1 MESIRYSDLV
11 IDDGAIQ
18 KLISELGQLRQT
30 YERDVQAIIAASK
43 AMKDAING
51 VGGSGAGG
59 NSSPLARQA
68 SEVEKLKAKY
78 DELNERYRKNDLAIE
93 QYKARIA
100 ELQQQM
106 KAEAKAQLENSQNAR
121 QAAESYN
128 RLAALYTKLKIE
140 LNKYSQ
146 EEISNNKVLL
156 DKQKQA
162 EATMEKM
169 KALQAATGRH
179 TLDVGNYSKALNGLG
194 MATQQIVREAPSLA
208 MSFNQFFL
216 AISNNIPIF
225 TDAFKHVKEEM
236 GSTRIALMQTLKSLF
251 SWQTAMVLG
260 LTLLSKFGNEII
272 KWAGSVLGFGKAFD
286 AAAEGLK
293 AYNETMSKVSG
304 QMAESSAELET
315 YIYVLE
321 NGNKTEAEQAE
332 IVQLVNERY
341 GKQIEYLGLTIDST
355 QSLISAKGRL
365 IELLVREAEARGVLN
380 EITTVSGEIAK
391 REASEEYQKLL
402 TGVKEAER
410 AYKAAKSPGTAFS
423 GNIGGYAGLGGA
435 AKSSSEAGRA
445 KAAWASATSE
455 LEKYNEET
463 QKLINLR
470 ERLKERALG
479 LDFGTLLGVGGN
491 GGGSQKSV
499 RNRDLE
505 FIRAAQDAALEATQQ
520 SIFKET
526 EAIRLEY
533 TRRIEDLRTYLA
545 EQRKLKEDERE
556 ITVAGETAILNQ
568 IKSLHLVMDKEIA
581 DAWFEMLSSQ
591 VGDLTRTLD
600 AETDAFAKALDDMDR
615 KALKSSLG
623 KTVFGDKSAE
633 KALQLKYQ
641 QRQSEIRL
649 STFGDKDAQKTQ
661 LRGAEIEYKEGLLE
675 LWQKDAT
682 KTTWEIERLRNEIAL
697 LKKEASDE
705 GEMSWFEKLEKK
717 LEDKLGK
724 RGLSKITRAVQQAAS
739 YVMEQFQTIAQARV
753 DLANTMVEQS
763 QRELDATKSTLDQ
776 EIEAR
781 NNGYANN
788 VALAQQEYLEKQR
801 INEQAL
807 AEQQAAVEAQERL
820 NTVQQVVSLITASA
834 NIFSSLSSI
843 PLGVGIPIA
852 IGLIATMFGAFAAA
866 KVQASQLAA
875 QTYGEGGTELLS
887 GGSHQSGRDI
897 PLGTMPD
904 GRERR
909 AEGGE
914 YLAVINKRSSRRYGS
929 VIPAVID
936 ALNAGVFEQ
945 KYGNAFRG
953 DAGIVVNVD
962 GSTDAIERFHEDMK
976 KAMGRKTE
984 TRLADGTRV
993 ITYGHTRKIIRS

>member
-51 VGGSGAGG
+51 VGGSGADGG
-59 NSSPLARQA
+59 SSPLVRQA

-194 MATQQIVREAPSLA
+194 LATQQIVREAPSLA

-225 TDAFKHVKEEM
+225 TDAFKRVKEEM

-332 IVQLVNERY
+332 IVQLVNEKYAR
-341 GKQIEYLGLTIDST
+341 QIEYLGLNITDT
-355 QSLISAKGRL
+355 QSLIDAKDKL
-365 IELLVREAEARGVLN
+365 INVLVREAEARGVLN
-380 EITTVSGEIAK
+380 KITELSGKIAE
-391 REASEEYQKLL
+391 RETSEELKNLR
-402 TGVKEAER
+402 GAVER
-410 AYKAAKSPGTAFS
+410 TSATFSQMQVALNGAF
-423 GNIGGYAGLGGA
+423 GGA
-435 AKSSSEAGRA
+435 AGQGMQSAHIAMTNAQKDLENYNKETEVLIDQLGRLRD
-445 KAAWASATSE
+445 KA
-455 LEKYNEET
+455 LE
-463 QKLINLR
+463 INW
-470 ERLKERALG
+470 
-479 LDFGTLLGVGGN
+479 GTLLGGD
-491 GGGSQKSV
+491 GGGGKGGKSV

-505 FIRAAQDAALEATQQ
+505 FIRAAQDAALEATQE

-649 STFGDKDAQKTQ
+649 ATFGDKDAQKTQ

-724 RGLSKITRAVQQAAS
+724 KGLSKITRAVQQAAS

>member
-30 YERDVQAIIAASK
+30 YERDVQAIIAASR

-51 VGGSGAGG
+51 VGGSGAGDG
-59 NSSPLARQA
+59 SSPLVRQA
-68 SEVEKLKAKY
+68 SEVDKLKAKY

-225 TDAFKHVKEEM
+225 TDAFKRVKEEM

-251 SWQTAMVLG
+251 SWQTAIVLG
-260 LTLLSKFGNEII
+260 MTLLSKFGNEII

-332 IVQLVNERY
+332 IVQLVNEKYAR
-341 GKQIEYLGLTIDST
+341 QIEYLGLNITDT
-355 QSLISAKGRL
+355 QSLIDAKDKL
-365 IELLVREAEARGVLN
+365 INVLVREAEARGVLN
-380 EITTVSGEIAK
+380 KITELSGKIAE
-391 REASEEYQKLL
+391 RETSEEYADLVNKAEEAQRQLNSAL
-402 TGVKEAER
+402 QTTNFQIIGFWQDRLISANASLADYNKETEVLIDHLGR
-410 AYKAAKSPGTAFS
+410 LRDKA
-423 GNIGGYAGLGGA
+423 
-435 AKSSSEAGRA
+435 
-445 KAAWASATSE
+445 
-455 LEKYNEET
+455 LE
-463 QKLINLR
+463 INW
-470 ERLKERALG
+470 
-479 LDFGTLLGVGGN
+479 GTLLGGD
-491 GGGSQKSV
+491 GGGGKGGKSV

-505 FIRAAQDAALEATQQ
+505 FIRAAQDAALEATQE

-649 STFGDKDAQKTQ
+649 ATFGDKDAQKTQ

-763 QRELDATKSTLDQ
+763 RRELDATKSTLDQ

-843 PLGVGIPIA
+843 PFGVGIPIA

>member
-1 MESIRYSDLV
+1 MESIKYSDLV

-51 VGGSGAGG
+51 VGGSGAGDG
-59 NSSPLARQA
+59 SSPLVRQA

-194 MATQQIVREAPSLA
+194 LATQQIVREAPSLA

-225 TDAFKHVKEEM
+225 TDAFKRVKEEM

-332 IVQLVNERY
+332 IVQLVNEKYAR
-341 GKQIEYLGLTIDST
+341 QIEYLGLNITDT
-355 QSLISAKGRL
+355 QSLIDAKDKL
-365 IELLVREAEARGVLN
+365 INVLVREAEARGVLN
-380 EITTVSGEIAK
+380 KITELSGKIAE
-391 REASEEYQKLL
+391 RETSEELKNLR
-402 TGVKEAER
+402 GAVER
-410 AYKAAKSPGTAFS
+410 TSATFSQMQVALNGAF
-423 GNIGGYAGLGGA
+423 GGA
-435 AKSSSEAGRA
+435 AGQGMQSAHIAMTNAQKDLENYNKETEVLIDHLGRLRD
-445 KAAWASATSE
+445 KA
-455 LEKYNEET
+455 LE
-463 QKLINLR
+463 INW
-470 ERLKERALG
+470 
-479 LDFGTLLGVGGN
+479 GTLLGGD
-491 GGGSQKSV
+491 GGGGKGGKSV

-505 FIRAAQDAALEATQQ
+505 FIRAAQDAALEATQE

-763 QRELDATKSTLDQ
+763 RRELDATKSTLDQ

-843 PLGVGIPIA
+843 PFGVGIPIA

-962 GSTDAIERFHEDMK
+962 GSTDAIERFHDDMK

>member
-51 VGGSGAGG
+51 VGGSAAGDG
-59 NSSPLARQA
+59 SSPLARQA
-68 SEVEKLKAKY
+68 SEVDKLKAKY

-194 MATQQIVREAPSLA
+194 LATQQIVREAPSLA

-225 TDAFKHVKEEM
+225 TDAFKRVKDEM

-332 IVQLVNERY
+332 IVQLVNEKYAR
-341 GKQIEYLGLTIDST
+341 QIEYLGLNITDT
-355 QSLISAKGRL
+355 QSLIDAKDKL
-365 IELLVREAEARGVLN
+365 INVLVREAEARGVLN
-380 EITTVSGEIAK
+380 KITELSGKIAE
-391 REASEEYQKLL
+391 RETSEELKNLR
-402 TGVKEAER
+402 GAVER
-410 AYKAAKSPGTAFS
+410 TSATFSQMQVALNGAF
-423 GNIGGYAGLGGA
+423 GGA
-435 AKSSSEAGRA
+435 AGQGMQSAHIAMTNAQKDLENYNKETEVLIDHLGRLRD
-445 KAAWASATSE
+445 KA
-455 LEKYNEET
+455 LE
-463 QKLINLR
+463 INW
-470 ERLKERALG
+470 
-479 LDFGTLLGVGGN
+479 GTLLGGD
-491 GGGSQKSV
+491 GGGGKGGKSV

-505 FIRAAQDAALEATQQ
+505 FIRAAQDAALEATQE

-649 STFGDKDAQKTQ
+649 STFGDKDAQKAQ

-705 GEMSWFEKLEKK
+705 GEMSWFEKLEKE
-717 LEDKLGK
+717 LEGKLGK
-724 RGLSKITRAVQQAAS
+724 RGLSKITKAVQQAAS

-875 QTYGEGGTELLS
+875 QTYGDGGTELLS

-914 YLAVINKRSSRRYGS
+914 YLAVINKRSSRKYGS

>member
-51 VGGSGAGG
+51 VGGSGAGDG
-59 NSSPLARQA
+59 SSPLVRQA

-194 MATQQIVREAPSLA
+194 LATQQIVREAPSLA

-225 TDAFKHVKEEM
+225 TDAFKRVKEEM

-251 SWQTAMVLG
+251 SWQTALVIA

-332 IVQLVNERY
+332 IVQLVNEKYAR
-341 GKQIEYLGLTIDST
+341 QIEYLGLNITDT
-355 QSLISAKGRL
+355 QSLIDAKDKL
-365 IELLVREAEARGVLN
+365 INVLVREAEARGVLN
-380 EITTVSGEIAK
+380 KITELSGKIAE
-391 REASEEYQKLL
+391 RETSEEYVDLVNKAEEAQRQLNSAL
-402 TGVKEAER
+402 QTTNFQIIGFWQDRLISANASLADYNKETEVLIDHLGR
-410 AYKAAKSPGTAFS
+410 LRDKA
-423 GNIGGYAGLGGA
+423 
-435 AKSSSEAGRA
+435 
-445 KAAWASATSE
+445 
-455 LEKYNEET
+455 LE
-463 QKLINLR
+463 INW
-470 ERLKERALG
+470 
-479 LDFGTLLGVGGN
+479 GTLLGGD
-491 GGGSQKSV
+491 GGGGKGGKSV

-505 FIRAAQDAALEATQQ
+505 FIRAAQDAALEATQE

-661 LRGAEIEYKEGLLE
+661 LRGGEIEHQEGLLE

-717 LEDKLGK
+717 LEDKFGK
-724 RGLSKITRAVQQAAS
+724 KGLSKITRAVQQAAS

-843 PLGVGIPIA
+843 PFGVGIPIA

-914 YLAVINKRSSRRYGS
+914 YLAVINKRSSRKYGS

-962 GSTDAIERFHEDMK
+962 GSTDAIERFHDDMK

>member
-1 MESIRYSDLV
+1 MESIKYSDLV

-51 VGGSGAGG
+51 VGGSGADGG
-59 NSSPLARQA
+59 SSPLVRQA

-194 MATQQIVREAPSLA
+194 LATQQIVREAPSLA

-225 TDAFKHVKEEM
+225 TDAFKRVKDEM

-332 IVQLVNERY
+332 IVQLVNEKYAR
-341 GKQIEYLGLTIDST
+341 QIEYLGLNITDT
-355 QSLISAKGRL
+355 QSLIDAKDKL
-365 IELLVREAEARGVLN
+365 INVLVREAEARGVLN
-380 EITTVSGEIAK
+380 KITELSGKIAE
-391 REASEEYQKLL
+391 RETSEELKNLR
-402 TGVKEAER
+402 GAVER
-410 AYKAAKSPGTAFS
+410 TSATFSQMQVALNGAF
-423 GNIGGYAGLGGA
+423 GGA
-435 AKSSSEAGRA
+435 AGQGMQSAHIAMTNAQKDLENYNKETEVLIDHLGRLRD
-445 KAAWASATSE
+445 KA
-455 LEKYNEET
+455 LD
-463 QKLINLR
+463 INW
-470 ERLKERALG
+470 
-479 LDFGTLLGVGGN
+479 GTLLGGGDK
-491 GGGSQKSV
+491 GDGSQKSV

-505 FIRAAQDAALEATQQ
+505 FIRAAQDAALEATQE

-623 KTVFGDKSAE
+623 KMVFGDKSAE

-724 RGLSKITRAVQQAAS
+724 KGLSKITKAVQQAAS

-843 PLGVGIPIA
+843 PFGVGIPIA

-914 YLAVINKRSSRRYGS
+914 YLAVINKRSSRKYGS

-962 GSTDAIERFHEDMK
+962 GSTDAIERFHDDMK

>member
-59 NSSPLARQA
+59 GSSPLARQA

-194 MATQQIVREAPSLA
+194 LATQQIVRDAPSLA

-225 TDAFKHVKEEM
+225 TDAFKRVKDEM

-321 NGNKTEAEQAE
+321 NGNKTEAEQAD
-332 IVQLVNERY
+332 IVQLVNEKY
-341 GKQIEYLGLTIDST
+341 AKQIEYLGLNITDT
-355 QSLISAKGRL
+355 QSLIDAKDKL
-365 IELLVREAEARGVLN
+365 INVLVREAEARGVLN
-380 EITTVSGEIAK
+380 KITELSGKIAE
-391 REASEEYQKLL
+391 RETSEELKNLR
-402 TGVKEAER
+402 GAVER
-410 AYKAAKSPGTAFS
+410 TSATFSQMQVALNGAF
-423 GNIGGYAGLGGA
+423 GGA
-435 AKSSSEAGRA
+435 AGQGMQSAHIAMTNAQKDLENYNKETEVLIDHLGRLRD
-445 KAAWASATSE
+445 KA
-455 LEKYNEET
+455 LE
-463 QKLINLR
+463 INW
-470 ERLKERALG
+470 
-479 LDFGTLLGVGGN
+479 GTLLGGD
-491 GGGSQKSV
+491 GGGGKGGKSV

-505 FIRAAQDAALEATQQ
+505 FIRAAQDAALEATQE

-649 STFGDKDAQKTQ
+649 STFGDKDAQKAQ

-914 YLAVINKRSSRRYGS
+914 YLAVINKRSSRKYGS

>member
-51 VGGSGAGG
+51 VGGSGAGDG
-59 NSSPLARQA
+59 SSPLVRQA

-194 MATQQIVREAPSLA
+194 LATQQIVREAPSLA

-225 TDAFKHVKEEM
+225 TDAFKRVKEEM

-332 IVQLVNERY
+332 IVQLVNEKYAR
-341 GKQIEYLGLTIDST
+341 QIEYLGLNITDT
-355 QSLISAKGRL
+355 QSLIDAKDKL
-365 IELLVREAEARGVLN
+365 INVLVREAEARGVLN
-380 EITTVSGEIAK
+380 KITELSGKIAE
-391 REASEEYQKLL
+391 RETSEEYVDLVNKAEEAQRQLNSAL
-402 TGVKEAER
+402 QTTNFQIIGFWQDRLISANASLADYNKETEVLIDHLGR
-410 AYKAAKSPGTAFS
+410 LRDKA
-423 GNIGGYAGLGGA
+423 
-435 AKSSSEAGRA
+435 
-445 KAAWASATSE
+445 
-455 LEKYNEET
+455 LE
-463 QKLINLR
+463 INW
-470 ERLKERALG
+470 
-479 LDFGTLLGVGGN
+479 GTLLGGD
-491 GGGSQKSV
+491 GGGGKGGKSV

-505 FIRAAQDAALEATQQ
+505 FIRAAQDAALEATQE

-526 EAIRLEY
+526 EAIRLDY

-724 RGLSKITRAVQQAAS
+724 KGLSKITRAVQQAAS

-843 PLGVGIPIA
+843 PFGVGIPIA

-914 YLAVINKRSSRRYGS
+914 YLAVINKRSSRKYGS

-962 GSTDAIERFHEDMK
+962 GSTDAIERFHDDMK

>member
-59 NSSPLARQA
+59 GSSPLAHQA

-194 MATQQIVREAPSLA
+194 LATQQIVREAPSLA

-225 TDAFKHVKEEM
+225 TDAFKRVKEEM

-332 IVQLVNERY
+332 IVQLVNEKYAR
-341 GKQIEYLGLTIDST
+341 QIEYLGLNITDT
-355 QSLISAKGRL
+355 QSLIDAKDKL
-365 IELLVREAEARGVLN
+365 INVLVREAEARGVLN
-380 EITTVSGEIAK
+380 KITELSGKIAE
-391 REASEEYQKLL
+391 RETSEEYADLVNKAEEAQRQLNSAL
-402 TGVKEAER
+402 QTTNFQIIGFWQDRLISANASLADYNKETEVLIDHLGR
-410 AYKAAKSPGTAFS
+410 LRDKA
-423 GNIGGYAGLGGA
+423 
-435 AKSSSEAGRA
+435 
-445 KAAWASATSE
+445 
-455 LEKYNEET
+455 LE
-463 QKLINLR
+463 INW
-470 ERLKERALG
+470 
-479 LDFGTLLGVGGN
+479 GTLLGGD
-491 GGGSQKSV
+491 GGGGKGGKSV

-505 FIRAAQDAALEATQQ
+505 FIRAAQDAALEATQE

-724 RGLSKITRAVQQAAS
+724 KGLSKITKAVQQTAN

-763 QRELDATKSTLDQ
+763 RRELDATKSTLDQ

>member
-1 MESIRYSDLV
+1 MESIKYSDLV

-51 VGGSGAGG
+51 VGGSGADGG
-59 NSSPLARQA
+59 SSPLVRQA

-128 RLAALYTKLKIE
+128 RLAALYTRLKIE

-194 MATQQIVREAPSLA
+194 LATQQIVREAPSLA

-225 TDAFKHVKEEM
+225 TDAFKRVKEEM
-236 GSTRIALMQTLKSLF
+236 GSTRIALMQTLKSFF
-251 SWQTAMVLG
+251 SWQTALVIA
-260 LTLLSKFGNEII
+260 LTLLSKFGNEVI

-332 IVQLVNERY
+332 IVQLVNEKYAR
-341 GKQIEYLGLTIDST
+341 QIEYLGLNITDT
-355 QSLISAKGRL
+355 QSLIDAKDKL
-365 IELLVREAEARGVLN
+365 INVLVREAEARGVLN
-380 EITTVSGEIAK
+380 KITELSGKIAE
-391 REASEEYQKLL
+391 RETSEEFKNLR
-402 TGVKEAER
+402 GAVER
-410 AYKAAKSPGTAFS
+410 TSATFSQMQVALNGAF
-423 GNIGGYAGLGGA
+423 GGA
-435 AKSSSEAGRA
+435 AGQGMQSAHIAMTNAQKDLENYNKETEVLIDHLGRLRD
-445 KAAWASATSE
+445 KA
-455 LEKYNEET
+455 LD
-463 QKLINLR
+463 INW
-470 ERLKERALG
+470 
-479 LDFGTLLGVGGN
+479 GTLLGGD
-491 GGGSQKSV
+491 GGGGKGGKSV

-505 FIRAAQDAALEATQQ
+505 FIRAAQDAALEATQE

-717 LEDKLGK
+717 LEDKFGK
-724 RGLSKITRAVQQAAS
+724 KGLSKITKAVQQAAS

-843 PLGVGIPIA
+843 PFGVGIPIA

-962 GSTDAIERFHEDMK
+962 GSTDAIERFHDDMK

>member
-1 MESIRYSDLV
+1 MESIKYSDLV

-51 VGGSGAGG
+51 VGGSGADGG
-59 NSSPLARQA
+59 SSPLVRQA

-179 TLDVGNYSKALNGLG
+179 TLDVGNYSKALDHLGL
-194 MATQQIVREAPSLA
+194 ATQQIVREAPSLA

-225 TDAFKHVKEEM
+225 TDAFKRVKEEM

-332 IVQLVNERY
+332 IVQLVNEKYAR
-341 GKQIEYLGLTIDST
+341 QIEYLGLNITDT
-355 QSLISAKGRL
+355 QSLIDAKDKL
-365 IELLVREAEARGVLN
+365 INVLVREAEARGVLN
-380 EITTVSGEIAK
+380 KITELSGKIAE
-391 REASEEYQKLL
+391 RETSEELKNLR
-402 TGVKEAER
+402 GAVER
-410 AYKAAKSPGTAFS
+410 TSATFSQMQVALNGAF
-423 GNIGGYAGLGGA
+423 GGA
-435 AKSSSEAGRA
+435 AGQGMQSAHIAMTNAQKDLENYNKETEVLIDHLGRLRD
-445 KAAWASATSE
+445 KA
-455 LEKYNEET
+455 LE
-463 QKLINLR
+463 INW
-470 ERLKERALG
+470 
-479 LDFGTLLGVGGN
+479 GTLLGGGDK
-491 GGGSQKSV
+491 GDGSQKSV

-505 FIRAAQDAALEATQQ
+505 FIRAAQDAALEATQE

-568 IKSLHLVMDKEIA
+568 IKSLHLVIDKEIA

-623 KTVFGDKSAE
+623 KMVFGDKSAE

-649 STFGDKDAQKTQ
+649 ATFGDKDAQKTQ

-724 RGLSKITRAVQQAAS
+724 KGLSKITKAVQQAAS

-843 PLGVGIPIA
+843 PFGVGIPIA

-914 YLAVINKRSSRRYGS
+914 YLAVINKRSSRKYGS

-962 GSTDAIERFHEDMK
+962 GSTDAIERFHDDMK

>member
-59 NSSPLARQA
+59 GSSPLARQA
-68 SEVEKLKAKY
+68 SEVDKLKAKY

-194 MATQQIVREAPSLA
+194 SATQQIVREAPSLA

-225 TDAFKHVKEEM
+225 TDAFKRVKEEM

-251 SWQTAMVLG
+251 SWQTAIVLG

-332 IVQLVNERY
+332 IVQLVNEKYAR
-341 GKQIEYLGLTIDST
+341 QIEYLGLNITDT
-355 QSLISAKGRL
+355 QSLIDAKDKL
-365 IELLVREAEARGVLN
+365 INVLVREAEARGVLN
-380 EITTVSGEIAK
+380 KITELSGKIAE
-391 REASEEYQKLL
+391 RETSEEYVDLVNKAEEAQRQLNSAL
-402 TGVKEAER
+402 QTTNFQIIGFWQDRLISANASLADYNKETEVLIDHLGR
-410 AYKAAKSPGTAFS
+410 LRDKA
-423 GNIGGYAGLGGA
+423 
-435 AKSSSEAGRA
+435 
-445 KAAWASATSE
+445 
-455 LEKYNEET
+455 LE
-463 QKLINLR
+463 INW
-470 ERLKERALG
+470 
-479 LDFGTLLGVGGN
+479 GTLLGGD
-491 GGGSQKSV
+491 GGGGKGGKSV

-505 FIRAAQDAALEATQQ
+505 FIRAAQDAALEATQE

-615 KALKSSLG
+615 KALKSSLA

-984 TRLADGTRV
+984 TRRADGTRV

>member
-59 NSSPLARQA
+59 GSSPLARQA

-194 MATQQIVREAPSLA
+194 LATQQIVREAPSLA

-225 TDAFKHVKEEM
+225 TDAFKRVKEEM

-332 IVQLVNERY
+332 IVQLVNEKYAR
-341 GKQIEYLGLTIDST
+341 QIEYLGLNITDT
-355 QSLISAKGRL
+355 QSLIDAKDKL
-365 IELLVREAEARGVLN
+365 INVLVREAEARGVLN
-380 EITTVSGEIAK
+380 KITELSGKIAE
-391 REASEEYQKLL
+391 RETSEELKNLR
-402 TGVKEAER
+402 GAVER
-410 AYKAAKSPGTAFS
+410 TSATFSQMQVALNGAF
-423 GNIGGYAGLGGA
+423 GGA
-435 AKSSSEAGRA
+435 AGQGMQSAHIAMTNAQKDLENYNKETEVLIDHLGRLRD
-445 KAAWASATSE
+445 KA
-455 LEKYNEET
+455 LE
-463 QKLINLR
+463 INW
-470 ERLKERALG
+470 
-479 LDFGTLLGVGGN
+479 GTLLGGD
-491 GGGSQKSV
+491 GGGGKGGKSV

-505 FIRAAQDAALEATQQ
+505 FIRAAQDAALEATQE

-556 ITVAGETAILNQ
+556 ITVAGETAILSQ

-649 STFGDKDAQKTQ
+649 ATFGDKDAQKTQ

-724 RGLSKITRAVQQAAS
+724 KGLSKITRAVQQAAS

-843 PLGVGIPIA
+843 PFGVGIPIA

-914 YLAVINKRSSRRYGS
+914 YLAVINKRSSRKYGS

-962 GSTDAIERFHEDMK
+962 GSTDAIERFHDDMK

>member
-59 NSSPLARQA
+59 GSSPLARQA

-128 RLAALYTKLKIE
+128 RLAALYTRLKIE

-194 MATQQIVREAPSLA
+194 LATQQIVREAPSLA

-225 TDAFKHVKEEM
+225 TDAFKRVKEEM

-332 IVQLVNERY
+332 IVQLVNEKY
-341 GKQIEYLGLTIDST
+341 AKQIEYLGLNITDT
-355 QSLISAKGRL
+355 QSLIDAKDKL
-365 IELLVREAEARGVLN
+365 INVLVREAEARGVLN
-380 EITTVSGEIAK
+380 KITELSGKIAE
-391 REASEEYQKLL
+391 RETSEELKNLR
-402 TGVKEAER
+402 GAVER
-410 AYKAAKSPGTAFS
+410 TSATFSQMQVALNGAF
-423 GNIGGYAGLGGA
+423 GGA
-435 AKSSSEAGRA
+435 AGQGMQSAHIAMTNAQKDLENYNKETEVLIDHLGRLRD
-445 KAAWASATSE
+445 KA
-455 LEKYNEET
+455 LE
-463 QKLINLR
+463 INW
-470 ERLKERALG
+470 
-479 LDFGTLLGVGGN
+479 GTLLGGD
-491 GGGSQKSV
+491 GGGGKGGKSV

-505 FIRAAQDAALEATQQ
+505 FIRAAQDAALEATQE

-649 STFGDKDAQKTQ
+649 ATFGDKDAQKTQ

-724 RGLSKITRAVQQAAS
+724 RGLSKITKAVQQAAS

-914 YLAVINKRSSRRYGS
+914 YLAVINKRSSRKYGS

-962 GSTDAIERFHEDMK
+962 GSTDAIERFHDDMK

>member
-59 NSSPLARQA
+59 GSSPLARQA
-68 SEVEKLKAKY
+68 SEVDKLKAKY

-128 RLAALYTKLKIE
+128 RLAALYTRLKIE

-194 MATQQIVREAPSLA
+194 SATQQIVREAPSLA

-216 AISNNIPIF
+216 AISNNIPVF
-225 TDAFKHVKEEM
+225 TDAFKRVKDEM

-332 IVQLVNERY
+332 IVQLVNEKY
-341 GKQIEYLGLTIDST
+341 AKQIEYLGLNITDT
-355 QSLISAKGRL
+355 QSLIDAKDKL
-365 IELLVREAEARGVLN
+365 INVLVREAEARGVLN
-380 EITTVSGEIAK
+380 KITELSGKIAE
-391 REASEEYQKLL
+391 RETSEEYADLVNKAEEAQRQLNSAL
-402 TGVKEAER
+402 QTTNFQIIGFWQDRLISANASLADYNKETEVLIDHLGR
-410 AYKAAKSPGTAFS
+410 LRDKA
-423 GNIGGYAGLGGA
+423 
-435 AKSSSEAGRA
+435 
-445 KAAWASATSE
+445 
-455 LEKYNEET
+455 LE
-463 QKLINLR
+463 INW
-470 ERLKERALG
+470 
-479 LDFGTLLGVGGN
+479 GTLLGGDGEGGK
-491 GGGSQKSV
+491 GGKSV

-505 FIRAAQDAALEATQQ
+505 FIRAAQDAALEATQE

-705 GEMSWFEKLEKK
+705 GEMSWFEKLQKK
-717 LEDKLGK
+717 LGDIFGK
-724 RGLSKITRAVQQAAS
+724 RGLKDLSKGLQQTVS
-739 YVMEQFQTIAQARV
+739 YVMEQFQTLAQARV

-776 EIEAR
+776 EIAAR
-781 NNGYANN
+781 ANGYANN

-820 NTVQQVVSLITASA
+820 NAIMQVTSLITASA
-834 NIFSSLSSI
+834 QVFSSFSGI
-843 PLGVGIPIA
+843 PIVGIPLAIA
-852 IGLIATMFGAFAAA
+852 AIATMFGAFAAA
-866 KVQASQLAA
+866 KVQANQLAA
-875 QTYGEGGTELLS
+875 KTYGEGGTELLS

-914 YLAVINKRSSRRYGS
+914 YLAVINKRSSRKYGS

-962 GSTDAIERFHEDMK
+962 GSTDAIERFHDDMK

>member
-51 VGGSGAGG
+51 VGGSGAGDG
-59 NSSPLARQA
+59 SSPLVRQA

-194 MATQQIVREAPSLA
+194 FATQQIVREAPSLA

-225 TDAFKHVKEEM
+225 TDAFKRVKEEM

-332 IVQLVNERY
+332 IVQLVNEKY
-341 GKQIEYLGLTIDST
+341 AKQIEYLGLNITDT
-355 QSLISAKGRL
+355 QSLIDAKDKL
-365 IELLVREAEARGVLN
+365 INVLVREAEARGVLN
-380 EITTVSGEIAK
+380 KITELSGKIAE
-391 REASEEYQKLL
+391 RETSEEYADLVNKAEEAQRQLNSAL
-402 TGVKEAER
+402 QTTNFQIIGFWQDRLISANASLADYNKETEVLIDHLGR
-410 AYKAAKSPGTAFS
+410 LRDKA
-423 GNIGGYAGLGGA
+423 
-435 AKSSSEAGRA
+435 
-445 KAAWASATSE
+445 
-455 LEKYNEET
+455 LE
-463 QKLINLR
+463 INW
-470 ERLKERALG
+470 
-479 LDFGTLLGVGGN
+479 GTLLGGD
-491 GGGSQKSV
+491 GGGGKGGKSV

-505 FIRAAQDAALEATQQ
+505 FIRAAQDAALEATQE

-649 STFGDKDAQKTQ
+649 STFGDKDAQKAQ

-724 RGLSKITRAVQQAAS
+724 KGLSKITRAVQQAAS

>member
-51 VGGSGAGG
+51 VGGSGADGG
-59 NSSPLARQA
+59 SSPLVRQA

-128 RLAALYTKLKIE
+128 RLAALYTRLKIE

-194 MATQQIVREAPSLA
+194 SATQQIVREAPSLA
-208 MSFNQFFL
+208 TSFNQFFL

-225 TDAFKHVKEEM
+225 TDAFKRVKEEM

-332 IVQLVNERY
+332 IVQLVNEKYAR
-341 GKQIEYLGLTIDST
+341 QIEYLGLNITDT
-355 QSLISAKGRL
+355 QSLIDAKDKL
-365 IELLVREAEARGVLN
+365 INVLVREAEARGVLN
-380 EITTVSGEIAK
+380 KITELSGKIAE
-391 REASEEYQKLL
+391 RETSEEYVDLVNKAEEAQRQLNSAL
-402 TGVKEAER
+402 QTTNFQIIGFWQDRLISANASLADYNKETEVLIDHLGR
-410 AYKAAKSPGTAFS
+410 LRDKA
-423 GNIGGYAGLGGA
+423 
-435 AKSSSEAGRA
+435 
-445 KAAWASATSE
+445 
-455 LEKYNEET
+455 LE
-463 QKLINLR
+463 INW
-470 ERLKERALG
+470 
-479 LDFGTLLGVGGN
+479 GTLLGGD
-491 GGGSQKSV
+491 GGGGKGGKSV

-505 FIRAAQDAALEATQQ
+505 FIRAAQDAALEATQE

-556 ITVAGETAILNQ
+556 ITVAGETAILSQ

-633 KALQLKYQ
+633 KALQMKYQ

-724 RGLSKITRAVQQAAS
+724 KGLSKITRAVQQAAS

-843 PLGVGIPIA
+843 PFGVGIPIA

-914 YLAVINKRSSRRYGS
+914 YLAVINKRSSRKYGS

-962 GSTDAIERFHEDMK
+962 GSTDAIERFHDDMK

>member
-51 VGGSGAGG
+51 VGGSGAGDG
-59 NSSPLARQA
+59 SSPLVRQA

-179 TLDVGNYSKALNGLG
+179 TLDVGNYSKALNSLGL
-194 MATQQIVREAPSLA
+194 ATQQIVREAPSLA

-225 TDAFKHVKEEM
+225 TDAFRRVKEEM

-332 IVQLVNERY
+332 IVQLVNEKYAR
-341 GKQIEYLGLTIDST
+341 QIEYLGLNITDT
-355 QSLISAKGRL
+355 QSLIDAKDKL
-365 IELLVREAEARGVLN
+365 INVLVREAEARGVLN
-380 EITTVSGEIAK
+380 KITELSGKIAE
-391 REASEEYQKLL
+391 RETSEELKNLR
-402 TGVKEAER
+402 GAVER
-410 AYKAAKSPGTAFS
+410 TSATFSQMQVALNGAF
-423 GNIGGYAGLGGA
+423 GGA
-435 AKSSSEAGRA
+435 AGQGMQSAHIAMTNAQKDLENYNKETEVLIDHLGRLRD
-445 KAAWASATSE
+445 KA
-455 LEKYNEET
+455 LE
-463 QKLINLR
+463 INW
-470 ERLKERALG
+470 
-479 LDFGTLLGVGGN
+479 GTLLGGD
-491 GGGSQKSV
+491 GGGGKGGKSV

-505 FIRAAQDAALEATQQ
+505 FIRAAQDAALEATQE

-763 QRELDATKSTLDQ
+763 RRELDATKSTLDQ

-962 GSTDAIERFHEDMK
+962 GSTDAIERFHDDMK

>member
-51 VGGSGAGG
+51 VGGSGAGDG
-59 NSSPLARQA
+59 SSPLVRQA

-194 MATQQIVREAPSLA
+194 IATQQIVREAPSLA

-225 TDAFKHVKEEM
+225 TDAFKRVKEEM

-332 IVQLVNERY
+332 IVQLVNEKYAR
-341 GKQIEYLGLTIDST
+341 QIEYLGLNITDT
-355 QSLISAKGRL
+355 QSLIDAKDKL
-365 IELLVREAEARGVLN
+365 INVLVREAEARGVLN
-380 EITTVSGEIAK
+380 KITELSGKIAE
-391 REASEEYQKLL
+391 RETSEELKNLR
-402 TGVKEAER
+402 GAVER
-410 AYKAAKSPGTAFS
+410 TSATFSQMQVALNGAF
-423 GNIGGYAGLGGA
+423 GGA
-435 AKSSSEAGRA
+435 AGQGMQSAHIAMTNAQKDLENYNKETEVLIDHLGRLRD
-445 KAAWASATSE
+445 KA
-455 LEKYNEET
+455 LE
-463 QKLINLR
+463 INW
-470 ERLKERALG
+470 
-479 LDFGTLLGVGGN
+479 GTLLGGD
-491 GGGSQKSV
+491 GGGGKGGKSV

-505 FIRAAQDAALEATQQ
+505 FIRAAQDAALEATRE

-649 STFGDKDAQKTQ
+649 STFGDKDAQKAQ

-724 RGLSKITRAVQQAAS
+724 KGLSKITRAVQQAAS

>member
-59 NSSPLARQA
+59 GSSPLARQA
-68 SEVEKLKAKY
+68 SEVDKLKAKY

-128 RLAALYTKLKIE
+128 RLAALYTRLKIE

-194 MATQQIVREAPSLA
+194 LATQQIVREAPSLA

-216 AISNNIPIF
+216 AISNNIPVF
-225 TDAFKHVKEEM
+225 TDAFKRVKDEM

-332 IVQLVNERY
+332 IVQLVNEKY
-341 GKQIEYLGLTIDST
+341 AKQIEYLGLNITDT
-355 QSLISAKGRL
+355 QSLIDAKDKL
-365 IELLVREAEARGVLN
+365 INVLVREAEARGVLN
-380 EITTVSGEIAK
+380 KITELSGKIAE
-391 REASEEYQKLL
+391 RETSEEYADLVNKAEEAQRQLNSAL
-402 TGVKEAER
+402 QTTNFQIIGFWQDRLISANASLADYNKETEVLIDHLGR
-410 AYKAAKSPGTAFS
+410 LRDKA
-423 GNIGGYAGLGGA
+423 
-435 AKSSSEAGRA
+435 
-445 KAAWASATSE
+445 
-455 LEKYNEET
+455 LE
-463 QKLINLR
+463 INW
-470 ERLKERALG
+470 
-479 LDFGTLLGVGGN
+479 GTLLGGDGEGGK
-491 GGGSQKSV
+491 GGKSV

-505 FIRAAQDAALEATQQ
+505 FIRAAQDAALEATQE

-705 GEMSWFEKLEKK
+705 GEMSWFEKLQKK
-717 LEDKLGK
+717 LGDIFGK
-724 RGLSKITRAVQQAAS
+724 RGLKDLSKGLQQTVS
-739 YVMEQFQTIAQARV
+739 YVMEQFQTLAQARV

-776 EIEAR
+776 EIAAR
-781 NNGYANN
+781 ANGYANN

-820 NTVQQVVSLITASA
+820 NAIMQVTSLITASA
-834 NIFSSLSSI
+834 QVFSSFSGI
-843 PLGVGIPIA
+843 PIVGIPLAIA
-852 IGLIATMFGAFAAA
+852 AIATMFGAFAAA
-866 KVQASQLAA
+866 KVQANQLAA
-875 QTYGEGGTELLS
+875 KTYGEGGTELLS

-914 YLAVINKRSSRRYGS
+914 YLAVINKRSSRKYGS

-962 GSTDAIERFHEDMK
+962 GSTDAIERFHDDMK

>member
-1 MESIRYSDLV
+1 MESIKYSDLV

-51 VGGSGAGG
+51 VGGSGADGG
-59 NSSPLARQA
+59 SSPLVRQA

-194 MATQQIVREAPSLA
+194 LATQQIVREAPSLA

-225 TDAFKHVKEEM
+225 TDAFKRVKEEM

-332 IVQLVNERY
+332 IVQLVNEKYAR
-341 GKQIEYLGLTIDST
+341 QIEYLGLNITDT
-355 QSLISAKGRL
+355 QSLIDAKDKL
-365 IELLVREAEARGVLN
+365 INVLVREAEARGVLN
-380 EITTVSGEIAK
+380 KITELSGKIAE
-391 REASEEYQKLL
+391 RETSEELKNLR
-402 TGVKEAER
+402 GAVER
-410 AYKAAKSPGTAFS
+410 TSATFSQMQVALNGAF
-423 GNIGGYAGLGGA
+423 GGA
-435 AKSSSEAGRA
+435 AGQGMQSAHIAMTNAQKDLENYNKETEVLIDHLGRLRD
-445 KAAWASATSE
+445 KA
-455 LEKYNEET
+455 LD
-463 QKLINLR
+463 INW
-470 ERLKERALG
+470 
-479 LDFGTLLGVGGN
+479 GTLLGGGDK
-491 GGGSQKSV
+491 GDGSQKSV

-505 FIRAAQDAALEATQQ
+505 FIRAAQDAALEATQE

-649 STFGDKDAQKTQ
+649 ATFGDKDAQKTR

-724 RGLSKITRAVQQAAS
+724 KGLSKITKAVQQAAS

-843 PLGVGIPIA
+843 PFGVGIPIA

-914 YLAVINKRSSRRYGS
+914 YLAVINKRSSRKYGS

-962 GSTDAIERFHEDMK
+962 GSTDAIERFHDDMK

>member
-51 VGGSGAGG
+51 VGGSGADGG
-59 NSSPLARQA
+59 SSPLVRQA

-194 MATQQIVREAPSLA
+194 LATQQIVREAPSLA

-225 TDAFKHVKEEM
+225 TDAFKRVKDEM

-332 IVQLVNERY
+332 IVQLVNEKYAR
-341 GKQIEYLGLTIDST
+341 QIEYLGLNITDT
-355 QSLISAKGRL
+355 QSLIDAKDKL
-365 IELLVREAEARGVLN
+365 INVLVREAEARGVLN
-380 EITTVSGEIAK
+380 KITELSGKIAE
-391 REASEEYQKLL
+391 RETSEEYADLVNKAEEAQRQLNSAL
-402 TGVKEAER
+402 QTTNFQIIGFWQDRLISANASLADYNKETEVLIDHLGR
-410 AYKAAKSPGTAFS
+410 LRDKA
-423 GNIGGYAGLGGA
+423 
-435 AKSSSEAGRA
+435 
-445 KAAWASATSE
+445 
-455 LEKYNEET
+455 LE
-463 QKLINLR
+463 INW
-470 ERLKERALG
+470 
-479 LDFGTLLGVGGN
+479 GTLLGGD
-491 GGGSQKSV
+491 GGGGKGGKSV

-505 FIRAAQDAALEATQQ
+505 FIRAAQDAALEATQE

-556 ITVAGETAILNQ
+556 ITVAGETAILSQ

-717 LEDKLGK
+717 LEDKFGK
-724 RGLSKITRAVQQAAS
+724 KGLSKITKAVQQAAS

-843 PLGVGIPIA
+843 PYGVGIPIA

>member
-1 MESIRYSDLV
+1 MESIKYSDLV

-30 YERDVQAIIAASK
+30 YEKDVQAIITACQNMK
-43 AMKDAING
+43 AAINNMG
-51 VGGSGAGG
+51 GGSGGG
-59 NSSPLARQA
+59 SGSPLAQQM
-68 SEVEKLKAKY
+68 SEIDKLKAKY
-78 DELNERYRKNDLAIE
+78 DELNDRYKKNDLAIE

-100 ELQQQM
+100 ELRQQM

-121 QAAESYN
+121 QATESYN

-194 MATQQIVREAPSLA
+194 LATQQIVREAPSLA

-225 TDAFKHVKEEM
+225 TDAFKRVKDEM
-236 GSTRIALMQTLKSLF
+236 GSTRIALKQTLKSLF
-251 SWQTAMVLG
+251 SWQTAMVIG
-260 LTLLSKFGNEII
+260 LTLLSKFGNEIV
-272 KWAGSVLGFGKAFD
+272 KWASNVLGFGKALD

-315 YIYVLE
+315 YVYVLE

-332 IVQLVNERY
+332 IVQLVNEKY
-341 GKQIEYLGLTIDST
+341 AKQIEYLGLNITDT
-355 QSLISAKGRL
+355 QSLIDAKDKL
-365 IELLVREAEARGVLN
+365 INVLVREAEARGVLN
-380 EITTVSGEIAK
+380 KITELSGKIAE
-391 REASEEYQKLL
+391 RETSEELKNLR
-402 TGVKEAER
+402 GAVER
-410 AYKAAKSPGTAFS
+410 TSATFSQMQVALNGAF
-423 GNIGGYAGLGGA
+423 GGA
-435 AKSSSEAGRA
+435 AGQGMQ
-445 KAAWASATSE
+445 SAHIAMSDAQKD
-455 LEKYNEET
+455 LENYNKET
-463 QKLINLR
+463 QVLIDHL
-470 ERLKERALG
+470 ERLRDKSLEINW
-479 LDFGTLLGVGGN
+479 GTLLGGGDK
-491 GGGSQKSV
+491 GGGSGKSV

-505 FIRAAQDAALEATQQ
+505 FIRAAQDAALEATQE

-545 EQRKLKEDERE
+545 EQRALKENERE
-556 ITVAGETAILNQ
+556 ITVAGETAILSQ

-591 VGDLTRTLD
+591 VGDLTNALD
-600 AETDAFAKALDDMDR
+600 AETNAFAKALDDMDK

-675 LWQKDAT
+675 LWEKDAT
-682 KTTWEIERLRNEIAL
+682 KTTWEIERLRNEIEL
-697 LKKEASDE
+697 LKKEASEEE
-705 GEMSWFEKLEKK
+705 GMSWFEKLQKK
-717 LEDKLGK
+717 LGDIFGK
-724 RGLSKITRAVQQAAS
+724 RGLKDLSKGLQQTVS

-776 EIEAR
+776 EIAAR
-781 NNGYANN
+781 ANGYANN

-820 NTVQQVVSLITASA
+820 NTIMQVTSLITASA
-834 NIFSSLSSI
+834 QVFSSFSGI
-843 PLGVGIPIA
+843 PVVGIPLAIA
-852 IGLIATMFGAFAAA
+852 AIATMFGAFAAA
-866 KVQASQLAA
+866 KVQANQLAA
-875 QTYGEGGTELLS
+875 KTYGEGGTELLS

-914 YLAVINKRSSRRYGS
+914 YLAIINKRSSRKYGS

-962 GSTDAIERFHEDMK
+962 GSTDAIERFHDDMK
-976 KAMGRKTE
+976 KAMGRKME

>member
-51 VGGSGAGG
+51 VGGSGAGDG
-59 NSSPLARQA
+59 SSPLVRQA

-194 MATQQIVREAPSLA
+194 LATQQIVREAPSLA

-216 AISNNIPIF
+216 AISNNIPVF
-225 TDAFKHVKEEM
+225 TDAFKRVKEEM

-251 SWQTAMVLG
+251 SWQTALVIA

-332 IVQLVNERY
+332 IVQLVNEKY
-341 GKQIEYLGLTIDST
+341 AKQIEYLGLNITDT
-355 QSLISAKGRL
+355 QSLIDAKDKL
-365 IELLVREAEARGVLN
+365 INVLVREAEARGVLN
-380 EITTVSGEIAK
+380 KITELSGKIAE
-391 REASEEYQKLL
+391 RETSEEYADLVNKAEEAQRQLNSAL
-402 TGVKEAER
+402 QTTNFQIIGFWQDRLISANASLADYNKETEVLIDHLGR
-410 AYKAAKSPGTAFS
+410 LRDKA
-423 GNIGGYAGLGGA
+423 LD
-435 AKSSSEAGRA
+435 
-445 KAAWASATSE
+445 
-455 LEKYNEET
+455 
-463 QKLINLR
+463 INW
-470 ERLKERALG
+470 
-479 LDFGTLLGVGGN
+479 GTLLGGD
-491 GGGSQKSV
+491 GGGGKGGKSV

-505 FIRAAQDAALEATQQ
+505 FIRAAQDAALEATQE

-623 KTVFGDKSAE
+623 KTVLGDKSAE

-649 STFGDKDAQKTQ
+649 STFGNKDAQKTQ

-763 QRELDATKSTLDQ
+763 RRELDATKSTLDQ

-962 GSTDAIERFHEDMK
+962 GSTDAIERFHDDMK

>member
-51 VGGSGAGG
+51 VGGSGAGDG
-59 NSSPLARQA
+59 SSPLVRQA

-194 MATQQIVREAPSLA
+194 LATQQIVREAPSLA

-225 TDAFKHVKEEM
+225 TDAFKRVKDEM

-251 SWQTAMVLG
+251 SWQTAIVLG

-332 IVQLVNERY
+332 IVQLVNEKYAR
-341 GKQIEYLGLTIDST
+341 QIEYLGLNITDT
-355 QSLISAKGRL
+355 QSLIDAKDKL
-365 IELLVREAEARGVLN
+365 INVLVREAEARGVLN
-380 EITTVSGEIAK
+380 KITELSGKIAE
-391 REASEEYQKLL
+391 RETSEELKNLR
-402 TGVKEAER
+402 GAVER
-410 AYKAAKSPGTAFS
+410 TSATFSQMQVALNGAF
-423 GNIGGYAGLGGA
+423 GGA
-435 AKSSSEAGRA
+435 AGQGMQSAHIAMTNAQKDLENYNKETEVLIDHLGRLRD
-445 KAAWASATSE
+445 KA
-455 LEKYNEET
+455 LD
-463 QKLINLR
+463 INW
-470 ERLKERALG
+470 
-479 LDFGTLLGVGGN
+479 GTLLGGD
-491 GGGSQKSV
+491 GGGGKGGKSV

-505 FIRAAQDAALEATQQ
+505 FIRAAQDAALEATQE

-623 KTVFGDKSAE
+623 KMVFGDKSAE

-649 STFGDKDAQKTQ
+649 ATFGDKDAQKTQ

-705 GEMSWFEKLEKK
+705 GEMLWFEKLEKK
-717 LEDKLGK
+717 LEDKFGK
-724 RGLSKITRAVQQAAS
+724 KGLSKITKAVQQAAS

-914 YLAVINKRSSRRYGS
+914 YLAVINKRSSRKYGS

-962 GSTDAIERFHEDMK
+962 GSTDAIERFHDDMK

>member
-51 VGGSGAGG
+51 VGGSGADGG
-59 NSSPLARQA
+59 SSPLVRQA

-194 MATQQIVREAPSLA
+194 LATQQIVREAPSLA

-225 TDAFKHVKEEM
+225 TDAFKRVKEEM

-251 SWQTAMVLG
+251 SWQTALVIA
-260 LTLLSKFGNEII
+260 LTLLSKFGNEVI

-332 IVQLVNERY
+332 IVQLVNEKYAR
-341 GKQIEYLGLTIDST
+341 QIEYLGLNITDT
-355 QSLISAKGRL
+355 QSLIDAKDKL
-365 IELLVREAEARGVLN
+365 INVLVREAEARGVLN
-380 EITTVSGEIAK
+380 KITELSGKIAE
-391 REASEEYQKLL
+391 RETSEELKNLR
-402 TGVKEAER
+402 GAVER
-410 AYKAAKSPGTAFS
+410 TSATFSQMQVALNGAF
-423 GNIGGYAGLGGA
+423 GGA
-435 AKSSSEAGRA
+435 AGQGMQSAHIAMTNAQKDLENYNKETEVLIDHLGRLRD
-445 KAAWASATSE
+445 KA
-455 LEKYNEET
+455 LD
-463 QKLINLR
+463 INW
-470 ERLKERALG
+470 
-479 LDFGTLLGVGGN
+479 GTLLGGD
-491 GGGSQKSV
+491 GGGGKGGKSV

-505 FIRAAQDAALEATQQ
+505 FIRAAQDAALEATQE

-649 STFGDKDAQKTQ
+649 ATFGDKDAQKTQ

-724 RGLSKITRAVQQAAS
+724 KGLSKITKAVQQAAS

-962 GSTDAIERFHEDMK
+962 GSTDAIERFHDDMK

>member
-1 MESIRYSDLV
+1 MESIKYSDLV

-51 VGGSGAGG
+51 VGGSGADGG
-59 NSSPLARQA
+59 SSPLVRQA

-194 MATQQIVREAPSLA
+194 LATQQIVREAPSLA

-225 TDAFKHVKEEM
+225 TDAFKRVKDEM

-332 IVQLVNERY
+332 IVQLVNEKYAR
-341 GKQIEYLGLTIDST
+341 QIEYLGLNITDT
-355 QSLISAKGRL
+355 QSLIDAKDKL
-365 IELLVREAEARGVLN
+365 INVLVREAEARGVLN
-380 EITTVSGEIAK
+380 KITELSGKIAE
-391 REASEEYQKLL
+391 RETSEEYVDLVNKAEEAQRQLNSAL
-402 TGVKEAER
+402 QTTNFQIIGFWQDRLISANASLADYNKETEVLIDHLGR
-410 AYKAAKSPGTAFS
+410 LRDKA
-423 GNIGGYAGLGGA
+423 LD
-435 AKSSSEAGRA
+435 
-445 KAAWASATSE
+445 
-455 LEKYNEET
+455 
-463 QKLINLR
+463 INW
-470 ERLKERALG
+470 
-479 LDFGTLLGVGGN
+479 GTLLGGGDK
-491 GGGSQKSV
+491 GDGSQKSV

-505 FIRAAQDAALEATQQ
+505 FIRAAQDAALEATQE

-649 STFGDKDAQKTQ
+649 ATFGDKDAQKTQ

-724 RGLSKITRAVQQAAS
+724 KGLSKITKAVQQAAS

-843 PLGVGIPIA
+843 PFGVGIPIA

-914 YLAVINKRSSRRYGS
+914 YLAVINKRSSRKYGS

-936 ALNAGVFEQ
+936 ALNACVFEQ

-962 GSTDAIERFHEDMK
+962 GSTDAIERFHDDMK

>member
-51 VGGSGAGG
+51 VGGSGADGG
-59 NSSPLARQA
+59 SSPLVRQA
-68 SEVEKLKAKY
+68 SEVDKLKAKY

-194 MATQQIVREAPSLA
+194 LATQQIVREAPSLA

-225 TDAFKHVKEEM
+225 TDAFKRVKEEM

-251 SWQTAMVLG
+251 SWQTALVIA
-260 LTLLSKFGNEII
+260 LTLLSKFGNEVI

-332 IVQLVNERY
+332 IVQLVNEKYAR
-341 GKQIEYLGLTIDST
+341 QIEYLGLNITDT
-355 QSLISAKGRL
+355 QSLIDAKDKL
-365 IELLVREAEARGVLN
+365 INVLVREAEARGVLN
-380 EITTVSGEIAK
+380 KITELSGKIAE
-391 REASEEYQKLL
+391 RETSEELKNLR
-402 TGVKEAER
+402 GAVER
-410 AYKAAKSPGTAFS
+410 TSATFSQMQVALNGAF
-423 GNIGGYAGLGGA
+423 GGA
-435 AKSSSEAGRA
+435 AGQGMQSAHIAMTNAQKDLENYNKETEVLIDHLGRLRD
-445 KAAWASATSE
+445 KA
-455 LEKYNEET
+455 LD
-463 QKLINLR
+463 INW
-470 ERLKERALG
+470 
-479 LDFGTLLGVGGN
+479 GTLLGGD
-491 GGGSQKSV
+491 GGGGKGGKSV

-505 FIRAAQDAALEATQQ
+505 FIRAAQDAALEATQE

-649 STFGDKDAQKTQ
+649 ATFGDKDAQKTQ
-661 LRGAEIEYKEGLLE
+661 LRDAEIEYKEGLLE

-724 RGLSKITRAVQQAAS
+724 KGLSKITKAVQQAAS

-962 GSTDAIERFHEDMK
+962 GSTDAIERFHDDMK

>member
-51 VGGSGAGG
+51 VGGSGADGG
-59 NSSPLARQA
+59 SSPLVRQA

-194 MATQQIVREAPSLA
+194 LATQQIVREAPSLA

-225 TDAFKHVKEEM
+225 TDAFKRVKEEM

-332 IVQLVNERY
+332 IVQLVNEKYAR
-341 GKQIEYLGLTIDST
+341 QIEYLGLNITDT
-355 QSLISAKGRL
+355 QSLIDAKDKL
-365 IELLVREAEARGVLN
+365 INVLVREAEARGVLN
-380 EITTVSGEIAK
+380 KITELSGKIAE
-391 REASEEYQKLL
+391 RETSEELKNLR
-402 TGVKEAER
+402 GAVER
-410 AYKAAKSPGTAFS
+410 TSATFSQMQVALNGAF
-423 GNIGGYAGLGGA
+423 GGA
-435 AKSSSEAGRA
+435 AGQGMQSAHIAMTNAQKDLENYNKETEVLIDHLGRLRD
-445 KAAWASATSE
+445 KA
-455 LEKYNEET
+455 LD
-463 QKLINLR
+463 INW
-470 ERLKERALG
+470 
-479 LDFGTLLGVGGN
+479 GTLLGGD
-491 GGGSQKSV
+491 GGGGKGGKSV

-505 FIRAAQDAALEATQQ
+505 FIRAAQDAALEATQE

-600 AETDAFAKALDDMDR
+600 AETDAFANALDDMDR

-724 RGLSKITRAVQQAAS
+724 KGLSKITRAVQQAAS

-914 YLAVINKRSSRRYGS
+914 YLAVINKRSSRKYGS

-962 GSTDAIERFHEDMK
+962 GSTDAIERFHDDMK

>member
-1 MESIRYSDLV
+1 MESIKYSDLV

-51 VGGSGAGG
+51 AGGSGAGDG
-59 NSSPLARQA
+59 SSPLVRQA

-194 MATQQIVREAPSLA
+194 LATQQIVREAPSLA

-225 TDAFKHVKEEM
+225 TDAFKRVKEEM

-332 IVQLVNERY
+332 IVQLVNEKYAR
-341 GKQIEYLGLTIDST
+341 QIEYLGLNITDT
-355 QSLISAKGRL
+355 QSLIDAKDKL
-365 IELLVREAEARGVLN
+365 INVLVREAEARGVLN
-380 EITTVSGEIAK
+380 KITELSGKIAE
-391 REASEEYQKLL
+391 RETSEEYVDLVNKAEEAQRQLNSAL
-402 TGVKEAER
+402 QTTNFQIIGFWQDRLISANASLADYNKETEVLIDHLGR
-410 AYKAAKSPGTAFS
+410 LRDKA
-423 GNIGGYAGLGGA
+423 
-435 AKSSSEAGRA
+435 
-445 KAAWASATSE
+445 
-455 LEKYNEET
+455 LE
-463 QKLINLR
+463 INW
-470 ERLKERALG
+470 
-479 LDFGTLLGVGGN
+479 GTLLGGD
-491 GGGSQKSV
+491 GGGGKGGKSV

-505 FIRAAQDAALEATQQ
+505 FIRAAQDAALEATQE

-623 KTVFGDKSAE
+623 KMVFGDKSAE

-649 STFGDKDAQKTQ
+649 ATFGDKDAQKTQ

-724 RGLSKITRAVQQAAS
+724 KGLSKITKAVQQAAS

-843 PLGVGIPIA
+843 PFGVGIPIA

-914 YLAVINKRSSRRYGS
+914 YLAVINKRSSRKYGS

-962 GSTDAIERFHEDMK
+962 GSTDAIERFHDDMK

>member
-1 MESIRYSDLV
+1 MESIKYSDLV

-30 YERDVQAIIAASK
+30 YERDVQAIVAACQNMK
-43 AMKDAING
+43 AAING
-51 VGGSGAGG
+51 MGGGSGGG
-59 NSSPLARQA
+59 SGSALPRQM
-68 SEVEKLKAKY
+68 SEIDKLKAKY
-78 DELNERYRKNDLAIE
+78 DELNDRYKKNDLAIE

-128 RLAALYTKLKIE
+128 RLAALYTRLKIE

-169 KALQAATGRH
+169 KALQAATGQH

-194 MATQQIVREAPSLA
+194 LATQQIVREAPSLA
-208 MSFNQFFL
+208 VSFNQFFL

-225 TDAFKHVKEEM
+225 TDAFKRVKEEM
-236 GSTRIALMQTLKSLF
+236 GSTRIALMQTLKSFF
-251 SWQTAMVLG
+251 SWQTALVIV

-272 KWAGSVLGFGKAFD
+272 KWASGVLGSGKAFD

-304 QMAESSAELET
+304 QMAESAAELET

-321 NGNKTEAEQAE
+321 NGNKTEAERAK
-332 IVQLVNERY
+332 IVQLVNEKY
-341 GKQIEYLGLTIDST
+341 GKQIEYLGLTIDGT

-391 REASEEYQKLL
+391 REESDEHQKLL
-402 TGVKEAER
+402 TAVEEAKR
-410 AYKAAKSPGTAFS
+410 AYDAIEFLDRIASGNMGGYEELGAAAQSSFELWRANASWAAAKS
-423 GNIGGYAGLGGA
+423 
-435 AKSSSEAGRA
+435 
-445 KAAWASATSE
+445 E
-455 LEKYNEET
+455 LKKYNEET

-470 ERLKERALG
+470 ERLKERALE
-479 LDFGTLLGVGGN
+479 LDFGTLLGVGGS
-491 GGGSQKSV
+491 GGGSGKFV

-505 FIRAAQDAALEATQQ
+505 FIRAGQDAALEATQG

-526 EAIRLEY
+526 EAIRIEY

-556 ITVAGETAILNQ
+556 ITVAGETAILSQ

-600 AETDAFAKALDDMDR
+600 AETDALAKALDDMDE

-641 QRQSEIRL
+641 QKQSDIRL
-649 STFGDKDAQKTQ
+649 ATFGDKDAQKTQ

-682 KTTWEIERLRNEIAL
+682 KTTWEIERLRNEIEL
-697 LKKEASDE
+697 LKKEASEEE
-705 GEMSWFEKLEKK
+705 GMSWFEKLQKK
-717 LEDKLGK
+717 LGDIFGK
-724 RGLSKITRAVQQAAS
+724 RGLKDLSKGLQQTVS

-820 NTVQQVVSLITASA
+820 NTIMQVTSLITASA
-834 NIFSSLSSI
+834 QVFSSFSGI
-843 PLGVGIPIA
+843 PVVGIPLA
-852 IGLIATMFGAFAAA
+852 VAAIATMFGAFAAA
-866 KVQASQLAA
+866 KVQANQLAA
-875 QTYGEGGTELLS
+875 KTYGEGGTELLS

-914 YLAVINKRSSRRYGS
+914 YLAVINKRSSRKYGS

-953 DAGIVVNVD
+953 DAGLVVNVD
-962 GSTDAIERFHEDMK
+962 GSTDAIERFHDDMK
-976 KAMGRKTE
+976 KAMGRKME

>member
-1 MESIRYSDLV
+1 MESIKYSDLV

-51 VGGSGAGG
+51 VGGSGADGG
-59 NSSPLARQA
+59 SSPLVRQA

-169 KALQAATGRH
+169 KALQAAMGRH

-194 MATQQIVREAPSLA
+194 LATQQIVREAPSLA

-225 TDAFKHVKEEM
+225 TDAFKRVKEEM

-251 SWQTAMVLG
+251 SWQTAIVLG

-332 IVQLVNERY
+332 IVQLVNEKYAR
-341 GKQIEYLGLTIDST
+341 QIEYLGLNITDT
-355 QSLISAKGRL
+355 QSLIDAKDKL
-365 IELLVREAEARGVLN
+365 INVLVREAEARGVLN
-380 EITTVSGEIAK
+380 KITELSGKIAE
-391 REASEEYQKLL
+391 RETSEEYVDLVNKAEEAQRQLNSAL
-402 TGVKEAER
+402 QTTNFQIIGFWQDRLISANASLADYNKETEVLIDHLGR
-410 AYKAAKSPGTAFS
+410 LRDKA
-423 GNIGGYAGLGGA
+423 
-435 AKSSSEAGRA
+435 
-445 KAAWASATSE
+445 
-455 LEKYNEET
+455 LE
-463 QKLINLR
+463 INW
-470 ERLKERALG
+470 
-479 LDFGTLLGVGGN
+479 GTLLGGD
-491 GGGSQKSV
+491 GGGGKGGKSV

-505 FIRAAQDAALEATQQ
+505 FIRAAQDAALEATQE

-556 ITVAGETAILNQ
+556 ITVAGETAILSQ

-724 RGLSKITRAVQQAAS
+724 KGLSKITRAVQQAAS

-843 PLGVGIPIA
+843 PFGVGIPIA

-914 YLAVINKRSSRRYGS
+914 YLAVINKRSSRKYGS

-962 GSTDAIERFHEDMK
+962 GSTDAIERFHDDMK

>member
-59 NSSPLARQA
+59 GSSPLVRQA
-68 SEVEKLKAKY
+68 SEVDKLKAKY

-128 RLAALYTKLKIE
+128 RLAALYTRLKIE

-194 MATQQIVREAPSLA
+194 LATQQIVREAPSLA
-208 MSFNQFFL
+208 TSFNQFFL

-225 TDAFKHVKEEM
+225 TDAFKRVKEEM

-251 SWQTAMVLG
+251 SWQTAIVLG

-332 IVQLVNERY
+332 IVQLVNEKY
-341 GKQIEYLGLTIDST
+341 AKQIEYLGLNITDT
-355 QSLISAKGRL
+355 QSLIDAKDKL
-365 IELLVREAEARGVLN
+365 INVLVREAEARGVLN
-380 EITTVSGEIAK
+380 KITELSGKIAE
-391 REASEEYQKLL
+391 RETSEELKNLR
-402 TGVKEAER
+402 GAVER
-410 AYKAAKSPGTAFS
+410 TSATFSQMQVALNGAF
-423 GNIGGYAGLGGA
+423 GGA
-435 AKSSSEAGRA
+435 AGQGMQSAHIAMTNAQKDLENYNKETEVLIDHLGRLRD
-445 KAAWASATSE
+445 KA
-455 LEKYNEET
+455 LE
-463 QKLINLR
+463 INW
-470 ERLKERALG
+470 
-479 LDFGTLLGVGGN
+479 GTLLGGD
-491 GGGSQKSV
+491 GGGGKGGKSV

-505 FIRAAQDAALEATQQ
+505 FIRAAQDAALEATQE

-724 RGLSKITRAVQQAAS
+724 KGLSKITKAVQQAAS

-788 VALAQQEYLEKQR
+788 VALAQREYLEKQR

-897 PLGTMPD
+897 LLGTMPD

-914 YLAVINKRSSRRYGS
+914 YLAVINKRSSRKYGS

>member
-51 VGGSGAGG
+51 VGGSGADGG
-59 NSSPLARQA
+59 SSPLVRQA

-194 MATQQIVREAPSLA
+194 LATQQIVREAPSLA

-225 TDAFKHVKEEM
+225 TDAFKRVKEEM

-251 SWQTAMVLG
+251 SWQTALVIA
-260 LTLLSKFGNEII
+260 LTLLSKFGNEVI

-332 IVQLVNERY
+332 IVQLVNEKYAR
-341 GKQIEYLGLTIDST
+341 QIEYLGLNITDT
-355 QSLISAKGRL
+355 QSLIDAKDKL
-365 IELLVREAEARGVLN
+365 INVLVREAEARGVLN
-380 EITTVSGEIAK
+380 KITELSGKIAE
-391 REASEEYQKLL
+391 RETSEELKNLR
-402 TGVKEAER
+402 GAVER
-410 AYKAAKSPGTAFS
+410 TSATFSQMQVALNGAF
-423 GNIGGYAGLGGA
+423 GGA
-435 AKSSSEAGRA
+435 AGQGMQSAHIAMTNAQKDLENYNKETEVLIDHLGRLRD
-445 KAAWASATSE
+445 KA
-455 LEKYNEET
+455 LD
-463 QKLINLR
+463 INW
-470 ERLKERALG
+470 
-479 LDFGTLLGVGGN
+479 GTLLGGD
-491 GGGSQKSV
+491 GGGGKGGKSV

-505 FIRAAQDAALEATQQ
+505 FIRAAQDAALEATQE

-649 STFGDKDAQKTQ
+649 ATFGDKDAQKTQ
-661 LRGAEIEYKEGLLE
+661 LRDAEIEYKEGLLE

-724 RGLSKITRAVQQAAS
+724 KGLSKITKAVQQAAS

-914 YLAVINKRSSRRYGS
+914 YLAVINKRSSRKYGS

-962 GSTDAIERFHEDMK
+962 GSTDAIERFHDDMK

>member
-51 VGGSGAGG
+51 VGGSGADGG
-59 NSSPLARQA
+59 SSPLVRQA

-194 MATQQIVREAPSLA
+194 LATQQIVREAPSLA

-225 TDAFKHVKEEM
+225 TDAFKRVKEEM

-332 IVQLVNERY
+332 IVQLVNEKY
-341 GKQIEYLGLTIDST
+341 AKQIEYLGLNITDT
-355 QSLISAKGRL
+355 QSLIDAKDKL
-365 IELLVREAEARGVLN
+365 INVLVREAEARGVLN
-380 EITTVSGEIAK
+380 KITELSGKIAE
-391 REASEEYQKLL
+391 RETSEELKNLR
-402 TGVKEAER
+402 GAVER
-410 AYKAAKSPGTAFS
+410 TSATFSQMQVALNGAF
-423 GNIGGYAGLGGA
+423 GGA
-435 AKSSSEAGRA
+435 AGQGMQSAHIAMTNAQKDLENYNKETEVLIDHLGRLRD
-445 KAAWASATSE
+445 KA
-455 LEKYNEET
+455 LE
-463 QKLINLR
+463 INW
-470 ERLKERALG
+470 
-479 LDFGTLLGVGGN
+479 GTLLGGD
-491 GGGSQKSV
+491 GGGGKGGKSV

-505 FIRAAQDAALEATQQ
+505 FIRAAQDAALEATQE

-724 RGLSKITRAVQQAAS
+724 KGLSKITRAVQQAAS

-843 PLGVGIPIA
+843 PFGVGIPIA

-914 YLAVINKRSSRRYGS
+914 YLAVINKRSSRKYGS

-962 GSTDAIERFHEDMK
+962 GSTDAIERFHDDMK